1 MLLIILVAMM
11 GPIATRLLPCSVI
24 LATCAV
30 CFAQGYLPTAPPPEN
45 KPCDVL
51 TKAEAEAIMG
61 QPAELRSINPFDC
74 WYVESGWTNKPP
86 KNKQVRVTAHTNPA
100 PQSNELADKWKNM
113 ADNPMPTRTSKNLSN
128 FADGAIWN
136 WYQGHGGELVA
147 FKAGMMSVSIIVSGL
162 AEDIAEEHAKR
173 LAAKIL
179 GGSESTGY
187 VYNTPKIMPRM
198 DKPAVASAEALP
210 PERPA
215 PVASVPGGKSFAEAV
230 PIIAG
235 QFLQEVKEVSL
246 SIVTA
251 PTLAKYIPDAQLKG
265 YITDLLN
272 FYHIA
277 VKPTAPVAL
286 QVTVDELLSDFTR
299 TDTYR
304 DRFVPGATY
313 DTNEGFHAHTLTVE
327 LQFFVRGAAWRNGA
341 VHPVVAAPV
350 STMYFN
356 DVTEARELRKQLI
369 GDETR
374 EIMQTAITGLL
385 TSSFKDVATG
395 KTMDQTPWP
404 VMSMS
409 EKDKAAANA
418 AFVKAMSG
426 AVSPDKRPT
435 DGLDSTPK
443 LELKPALDDEC
454 GKADPSWSDFW
465 EAEFVRQGWT
475 KPEQGVT
482 LYHYMNCQWVQYLG
496 IGGYYHLVNIIGLY
510 EPNVVFQLNGK
521 FFRKQSELFATHH
534 MAATIGDRLPELQQS
549 FIPRS
554 IMQFFADLTLGKRT
568 VPVVSPVSNP

>member
-1 MLLIILVAMM
+1 M
-11 GPIATRLLPCSVI
+11 
-24 LATCAV
+24 
-30 CFAQGYLPTAPPPEN
+30 
-45 KPCDVL
+45 
-51 TKAEAEAIMG
+51 
-61 QPAELRSINPFDC
+61 
-74 WYVESGWTNKPP
+74 
-86 KNKQVRVTAHTNPA
+86 TAHTNPA

-215 PVASVPGGKSFAEAV
+215 PVASVPGGKSFAGAA
-230 PIIAG
+230 PITAG

-265 YITDLLN
+265 YVTDLLN

-369 GDETR
+369 EDETR
-374 EIMQTAITGLL
+374 EIMQTAITGLF

-482 LYHYMNCQWVQYLG
+482 LYHYMN
-496 IGGYYHLVNIIGLY
+496 
-510 EPNVVFQLNGK
+510 
-521 FFRKQSELFATHH
+521 
-534 MAATIGDRLPELQQS
+534 
-549 FIPRS
+549 
-554 IMQFFADLTLGKRT
+554 
-568 VPVVSPVSNP
+568 

>member
-1 MLLIILVAMM
+1 MVSRYVIHCFMIGLV
-11 GPIATRLLPCSVI
+11 IAVNSL
-24 LATCAV
+24 
-30 CFAQGYLPTAPPPEN
+30 CFAQGNVLPIAPPPDK

-86 KNKQVRVTAHTNPA
+86 KNKQVRLTAHTNAA
-100 PQSNELADKWKNM
+100 PQPNELADTWKNM
-113 ADNPMPTRTSKNLSN
+113 ADHPMPTRTSKNLPN
-128 FADGAIWN
+128 FSDAAIWN
-136 WYQGHGGELVA
+136 WYQGHGGELFA
-147 FKAGMMSVSIIVSGL
+147 YKAGIISVSVIVSGL
-162 AEDIAEEHAKR
+162 PEDVALENAKK

-187 VYNTPKIMPRM
+187 AYSTPKIMPRM
-198 DKPAVASAEALP
+198 DKPPVASAEALP
-210 PERPA
+210 PEKPA
-215 PVASVPGGKSFAEAV
+215 PVVSVPGGKTFAEAV
-230 PIIAG
+230 PINAS

-251 PTLAKYIPDAQLKG
+251 PTLAKNIPEAQLKG
-265 YITDLLN
+265 YVTDLLN

-313 DTNEGFHAHTLTVE
+313 DTNEGFHAHTLTVA

-341 VHPVVAAPV
+341 LHLVIVAPV
-350 STMYFN
+350 STVYFN

-385 TSSFKDVATG
+385 TSAFKDVSTG
-395 KTMDQTPWP
+395 KTMDETPWP
-404 VMSMS
+404 VTNWS

-426 AVSPDKRPT
+426 AVSPEKRPT
-435 DGLDSTPK
+435 EGLDSTPK

-454 GKADPSWSDFW
+454 GKVDPSWSDFW
-465 EAEFVRQGWT
+465 TAEFVRQGWV

-482 LYHYMNCQWVQYLG
+482 LYHYMNCQWVHYLG
-496 IGGYYHLVNIIGLY
+496 IGGYYHLVDMIGLY

-521 FFRKQSELFATHH
+521 FFRKQSELFAAHH
-534 MAATIGDRLPELQQS
+534 TAATIGDRLRELQQS

-554 IMQFFADLTLGKRT
+554 ILQFFTDLTLGKRIT
-568 VPVVSPVSNP
+568 PPLSATSATPVGN

>member
-1 MLLIILVAMM
+1 MIVSLEAMM
-11 GPIATRLLPCSVI
+11 SRYIIHCFMIGLVITIASL
-24 LATCAV
+24 
-30 CFAQGYLPTAPPPEN
+30 CFAQGNVLPIASPPEK
-45 KPCDVL
+45 KPCEVL
-51 TKAEAEAIMG
+51 TKAEAEAVMG
-61 QPAELRSINPFDC
+61 QPADLRGNNPFDC
-74 WYVESGWTNKPP
+74 WYVETGWTNKPP
-86 KNKQVRVTAHTNPA
+86 KNKQVRITAHTNPS
-100 PQSNELADKWKNM
+100 PQANELADKWKNM

-128 FADGAIWN
+128 FSDGAIWN

-147 FKAGMMSVSIIVSGL
+147 FKAGMISVSIIVSG
-162 AEDIAEEHAKR
+162 IPEEAALEHSKR

-179 GGSESTGY
+179 NGSEATGY
-187 VYNTPKIMPRM
+187 AYNAPKIMPRM
-198 DKPAVASAEALP
+198 DKPPVASAEALP
-210 PERPA
+210 PEKPA

-230 PIIAG
+230 PINAS

-246 SIVTA
+246 TIVTA
-251 PTLAKYIPDAQLKG
+251 PTLAKNIPEAQLKG
-265 YITDLLN
+265 YVTDLLN
-272 FYHIA
+272 FYHIS

-304 DRFVPGATY
+304 DGFVPGATY
-313 DTNEGFHAHTLTVE
+313 DTNEGFHAHTLTVG

-341 VHPVVAAPV
+341 VHPVIVAPV
-350 STMYFN
+350 STVYFN

-385 TSSFKDVATG
+385 TDSFKDVATG

-404 VMSMS
+404 VTNWS

-418 AFVKAMSG
+418 AFAKAMSG
-426 AVSPDKRPT
+426 AAPPENRPT
-435 DGLDSTPK
+435 EGLDSTPK

-465 EAEFVRQGWT
+465 AAEFVRQGWE

-496 IGGYYHLVNIIGLY
+496 IGGYYHLVDIIGLY

-534 MAATIGDRLPELQQS
+534 MAATIGDRLRELQQA

-554 IMQFFADLTLGKRT
+554 IMEFFTNLTLGKRK
-568 VPVVSPVSNP
+568 VPPVAIPVGN